1 MTEHELKTALNSYTQ
16 SGMDHLEDV
25 RNNVLNRL
33 PQEAPERSRQHS
45 HRFGFAATAAA
56 VLLFIVFLQT
66 PPGAAAV
73 NIVREQVTEII
84 ELLFPPKDITIT
96 LEGTPEEIPH
106 TAQGQ
111 EPEDVSKPGFALYV
125 DSESY
130 VMTEENGVT
139 YVKPMISLP
148 TREEVQQNNRALL
161 EGLSPEET
169 ESEVDR
175 LLAEQEAFYSNLL
188 VCEIEI
194 IHLPDTAPECAAGEL
209 RNQMFESWVS
219 VSKIVESSN
228 PVGLS
233 FTASGGTEWDSPQE
247 EHYFVGDGQQG
258 TFRLTIRYFL
268 EAAEGHGTRLRT
280 MVGTFS
286 VIHP

>member
-1 MTEHELKTALNSYTQ
+1 MTDHELKTALNSYTQ
-16 SGMDHLEDV
+16 SGMDHPEDV

-33 PQEAPERSRQHS
+33 PQEEPERSQRHS
-45 HRFGFAATAAA
+45 NRFRFAATAAA
-56 VLLFIVFLQT
+56 VLMFIVFLQT

-73 NIVREQVTEII
+73 EIVREQVTEII

-96 LEGTPEEIPH
+96 LEGTPEEVPH

-111 EPEDVSKPGFALYV
+111 EPEDVSTPGFALYV

-139 YVKPMISLP
+139 YVRPMISLP
-148 TREEVQQNNRALL
+148 TREEVRQNNRTLL
-161 EGLSPEET
+161 EGLSPEEA

-175 LLAEQEAFYSNLL
+175 LLAEQEAFYANLP

-194 IHLPDTAPECAAGEL
+194 THLPDASPECASEEL
-209 RNQMFESWVS
+209 RSQTLESWTS
-219 VSKIVESSN
+219 VSEITESSH
-228 PVGLS
+228 PVGLF
-233 FTASGGTEWDSPQE
+233 FTASGGTEWNSPQE

-258 TFRLTIRYFL
+258 IFCLTIRYFL